1 MKEREQILLSHF
13 TGQHMEAQRGE
24 HLPEI
29 AQLVSGR
36 PGSMCQFSCS
46 LVSIAHNC
54 SETLHP
60 PSSLDSLSGLVQQ

>member
-1 MKEREQILLSHF
+1 
-13 TGQHMEAQRGE
+13 MEAQRGE
-24 HLPEI
+24 LLPEI

-46 LVSIAHNC
+46 LVSIVHTC